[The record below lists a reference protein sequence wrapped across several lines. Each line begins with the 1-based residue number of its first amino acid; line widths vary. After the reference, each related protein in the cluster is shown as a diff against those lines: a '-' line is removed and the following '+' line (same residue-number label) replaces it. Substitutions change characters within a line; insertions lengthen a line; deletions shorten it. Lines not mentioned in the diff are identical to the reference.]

1 MSMDS
6 SAIQKII
13 DLGQERNR
21 IEVGAIP
28 AAIISQNSKVE
39 SLEHLLEN
47 PIHHKVKFITSV
59 FDDFVGYCKENCNV
73 DQHSTIYI
81 DQKAMCARAIFDH
94 GYAADPQWGHHNA
107 NLILDKTPEFAA
119 LLANNNQLLSQQDF
133 VDFLIDWEKFVKLT
147 AEENAELPFQDAIN
161 RIRKLTVTS
170 LSKAESEVGNF
181 SANKSALESV
191 EVSAGSTKPP
201 AALLWSG
208 VPYEGF
214 SSRPFTAEIRAVV
227 KGDSISL
234 RYRIIQL
241 ESSINDIAN
250 EFRDHIKQALAE
262 DSINIY
268 LGTIQH
274 RQ

>member
-13 DLGQERNR
+13 DLSQERNR

-28 AAIISQNSKVE
+28 AAIVAKDSSVA
-39 SLEHLLEN
+39 SLEHLLES
-47 PIHHKVKFITSV
+47 PIHHKAKFTTSV
-59 FDDFVGYCKENCNV
+59 FDDFVGYCKVNSDEISY
-73 DQHSTIYI
+73 STIYI

-94 GYAADPQWGHHNA
+94 GHAANPQWGHHNA

-119 LLANNNQLLSQQDF
+119 LLENNNKDLSQQEF
-133 VDFLIDWEKFVKLT
+133 VDFLRDWQKHIDL
-147 AEENAELPFQDAIN
+147 AEGGIDTIPFLDAIN

-170 LSKAESEVGNF
+170 LSKSESEVGNF

-191 EVSAGSTKPP
+191 EVSAGSTTPP
-201 AALLWSG
+201 GVLLWIG
-208 VPYEGF
+208 TPYEGF
-214 SSRPFTAEIRAVV
+214 GKRNFNAEIRA
-227 KGDSISL
+227 KTDGSNIKL
-234 RYRIIQL
+234 RYRITQL
-241 ESSINDIAN
+241 ESGINDIAN
-250 EFRDHIKQALAE
+250 EFRDRIKQALAE

-274 RQ
+274 R

>member
-21 IEVGAIP
+21 IDFGAIP

-47 PIHHKVKFITSV
+47 PLHHKAKFITSV
-59 FDDFVGYCKENCNV
+59 FDDFVGYCKENCNA

-94 GYAADPQWGHHNA
+94 GYADDPQWGHHNA

-119 LLANNNQLLSQQDF
+119 LLENNNKDLSQQDF
-133 VDFLIDWEKFVKLT
+133 VDILIDWQKFVKLGD
-147 AEENAELPFQDAIN
+147 EENADLAFKDAIN

-201 AALLWSG
+201 AALLWT
-208 VPYEGF
+208 VTPYEGF
-214 SSRPFTAEIRAVV
+214 TSRTFAAEIRAVV
-227 KGDSISL
+227 KGDSIKL
-234 RYRIIQL
+234 RYRITQL
-241 ESSINDIAN
+241 ESGINDIAN
-250 EFRDHIKQALAE
+250 EFRDRIKQALAE

-274 RQ
+274 R